1 MKYAAGIGGGGW
13 LNARTREKPH
23 PRGHLVC
30 RQPLAQEADRKYC
43 FFTLIAAH
51 ASPLPGSIF
60 VLGTNVISSSFHSK
74 GTPRPKQL
82 TFK

>member
-1 MKYAAGIGGGGW
+1 MKYPAGIGGGGW
-13 LNARTREKPH
+13 LNERMREKPH
-23 PRGHLVC
+23 PHGHLVC
-30 RQPLAQEADRKYC
+30 GQPPAQEADKKYR

-51 ASPLPGSIF
+51 ASLLPGSIF
-60 VLGTNVISSSFHSK
+60 VLGTNVISSSFYSK